1 VDTIAVSG
9 PDNVGKSTQVR
20 LLVERGGLVDAGPLD
35 VHDRRWE
42 PARAAGLAAWWFEAA
57 PLVDVVDVLVCSY
70 LARSTAHPAEA
81 AGSAAAVPRRV
92 VDRGIPMLEAS
103 VVATVAVRE
112 RLDHPSAAQRGAEL
126 LAPYQPDLERAEAGE
141 LGVLM
146 LHCDE
151 PRAGVARTLSREP
164 ETTPRY
170 ANYQQVLH
178 AHLHQQNDAGRFD
191 HTITVGDQA
200 ILTVHEAIA
209 TWLASL
215 GVDIAPP
222 ALARVDVVALGGLS
236 ESGKSTAGAYLQA
249 RHGYARL
256 KIGYLLETAA
266 ARRGIADVY
275 GLDAIRLTELLVA
288 GLEDYCAAHH
298 FLRRLS
304 IESLHRAG
312 LTAELAKLLGNRLT
326 VVYLDGDQSTREA
339 RAVLGTDDLRQRDAV
354 KKARGAED
362 VRHLADLVLD
372 NSGSRLALYHAL
384 DRLAA
389 DLRWP
394 TARPRHTRVADLR
407 LPAHL
412 TDYLDSLLARLTG
425 ADPPPITLLAVTG
438 SGARGKY
445 EHGWSDLDVLILAD
459 IGQLPTLRDTLA
471 HVAGVLRGVKLGC
484 TVISQAECR
493 AGALTPRLLHTLRLI
508 AAGQLPVLYSA
519 DGLRLPHPDADTDAF
534 TSLRDGVGAAVEI
547 RRQLLRPA
555 PDLRSL
561 FKVTAMLAKVA
572 LRAEGDEHPDDA
584 DALRAL
590 VAANPDRFPSP
601 DVANHARADSAAA
614 VTLAANVLRWW
625 LATLPAS
632 AQGPRTAP

>member
-20 LLVERGGLVDAGPLD
+20 LLVERGDLVDAGPLD
-35 VHDRRWE
+35 VHDRRWQ
-42 PARAAGLAAWWFEAA
+42 PARAAGLAAWWFEVA
-57 PLVDVVDVLVCSY
+57 PLAEVVDVLACSY
-70 LARSTAHPAEA
+70 LARSTAHTAEA
-81 AGSAAAVPRRV
+81 AGSAAAAPRRV
-92 VDRGIPMLEAS
+92 VDRGIPMLEAT

-112 RLDHPSAAQRGAEL
+112 RLDHPSAAQRAAEL
-126 LAPYQPDLERAEAGE
+126 LAPYQPDLERAEARESGI
-141 LGVLM
+141 LM

-151 PRAGVARTLSREP
+151 PSAGVARTLSREA

-170 ANYQQVLH
+170 ANYQHALH
-178 AHLHQQNDAGRFD
+178 GHLHQQNDAGRFG
-191 HTITVGDQA
+191 HTITVADQS
-200 ILTVHEAIA
+200 ILAVHEAIA

-222 ALARVDVVALGGLS
+222 ALARVNVVALGGLS

-275 GLDAIRLTELLVA
+275 GLDAVALAELLIG

-312 LTAELAKLLGNRLT
+312 LTAELAKLLGHRLT
-326 VVYLDGDQSTREA
+326 VVYLDADQMTRRA
-339 RAVLGTDDLRQRDAV
+339 RAVQGTGDLRRRDVV

-389 DLRWP
+389 DLGWP

-412 TDYLDSLLARLTG
+412 TDYLEALLGGLTA

-445 EHGWSDLDVLILAD
+445 EHGWSDLDVLILAETD
-459 IGQLPTLRDTLA
+459 QLSTLRDTLSL
-471 HVAGVLRGVKLGC
+471 VGSGLRGVKLGC
-484 TVISQAECR
+484 TIVSQAECA

-519 DGLRLPHPDADTDAF
+519 DGLRLPHPDAETDAF
-534 TSLRDGVGAAVEI
+534 SSLRDGVVAAVEI

-561 FKVTAMLAKVA
+561 FKVTAVLAKVA

-590 VAANPDRFPSP
+590 IAANPDRFSRP
-601 DVANHARADSAAA
+601 DVVDQARTDSVAA
-614 VTLAANVLRWW
+614 VELAADVLRSW
-625 LATLPAS
+625 LTTLPVS
-632 AQGPRTAP
+632 EPDRRTGP